1 LNSYA
6 LNKKTDKSIDI
17 GNYLIFSFQNLNNRV
32 GQRGKVRMLG
42 KKTINKRFFDRKK
55 YGANILFTHKGKS
68 YSGKIKDISLNGA
81 FIVVPY
87 VYLFKKN
94 DPVVINIPFVNN
106 NSHVSRTGHI
116 IRITKEGFAIK
127 FV

>member
-1 LNSYA
+1 
-6 LNKKTDKSIDI
+6 
-17 GNYLIFSFQNLNNRV
+17 
-32 GQRGKVRMLG
+32 MLG
-42 KKTINKRFFDRKK
+42 KKTINKRFCDRKK
-55 YGANILFTHKGKS
+55 YGVKILFTHKGKS

-81 FIVVPY
+81 FIVAPY
-87 VYLFKKN
+87 VHLFKKN